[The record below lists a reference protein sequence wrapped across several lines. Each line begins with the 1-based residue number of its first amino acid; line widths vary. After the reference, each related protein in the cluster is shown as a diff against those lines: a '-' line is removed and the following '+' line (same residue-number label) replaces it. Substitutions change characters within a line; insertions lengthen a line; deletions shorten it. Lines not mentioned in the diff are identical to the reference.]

1 MARDA
6 PSVAREQATWA
17 LLRPPAKL
25 CLSRAAL
32 VRDACMALYLADASD
47 HAIQAIRAG
56 LDGLPEE
63 GALGLYVELSLARYQ
78 IGREPEVKE
87 ELGDLTQRIEQR
99 LSPDQRASFS
109 ARIRAY
115 FEGDGSQA
123 DGSSSSGSSSH

>member
-1 MARDA
+1 M
-6 PSVAREQATWA
+6 
-17 LLRPPAKL
+17 
-25 CLSRAAL
+25 
-32 VRDACMALYLADASD
+32 
-47 HAIQAIRAG
+47 
-56 LDGLPEE
+56 
-63 GALGLYVELSLARYQ
+63 SLARYQ